1 MLLSPEI
8 WVPHLQ
14 FLLQTISIMYPM
26 NPNDVSKKKYYD
38 MINNLPVFFPEN
50 PMGKYFTKLLDQYPL
65 TPYLK
70 SRESFMRWVHF
81 INNKINVFM
90 NREQETFYDS
100 LENYYKAY
108 KPHEIIKQENSK
120 KKKKYIEISIIVAT
134 IAFIIYLLKKKE

>member
-120 KKKKYIEISIIVAT
+120 KKKKYIEISIIIAT

>member
-1 MLLSPEI
+1 
-8 WVPHLQ
+8 
-14 FLLQTISIMYPM
+14 MYPM